1 MLAVREHIHRG
12 AALHA
17 VTLFRQQGEVTG
29 QRFRVAADV
38 DHPLRGH
45 AGHALDELR
54 GGAFPRRVHEDHIRT
69 LPGCGGFADPAGGVG
84 GKEAGI
90 LHAVVLC
97 VADGVLHGVAVQLH
111 THDLFCVVG
120 SRQADGADAA
130 VGVQHHFFPGEMRR
144 FHSQTVQHLGLAV
157 VDLVKAAGAE
167 GIGLAAEG
175 IQNIPL
181 AIQHLFRITQ
191 HDAGLA
197 GVHVLHHGGHGH
209 APLLGFCQQGPH
221 EVLGSGQHGLRSDQ
235 HHHHLPGG
243 NAPAQQA
250 VAHKPGA
257 LVLIVGLVAAGD
269 GRRTHG
275 LHGLV
280 QHFVLQQAAFH
291 RQHLVTVR
299 CVDAG
304 GEFSTPAGGKGG
316 NHLVAVMVRVFHAAD
331 GVHRAVLAQQ
341 LFHGGFLLLQLFG
354 IVQPQQRAAA
364 AVLGSQLA
372 IHVSLSIYP

>member
-1 MLAVREHIHRG
+1 
-12 AALHA
+12 
-17 VTLFRQQGEVTG
+17 
-29 QRFRVAADV
+29 
-38 DHPLRGH
+38 
-45 AGHALDELR
+45 
-54 GGAFPRRVHEDHIRT
+54 
-69 LPGCGGFADPAGGVG
+69 
-84 GKEAGI
+84 
-90 LHAVVLC
+90 
-97 VADGVLHGVAVQLH
+97 
-111 THDLFCVVG
+111 
-120 SRQADGADAA
+120 
-130 VGVQHHFFPGEMRR
+130 MRR

-175 IQNIPL
+175 IQNITL
-181 AIQHLFRITQ
+181 AIQHLFGLSQ
-191 HDAGLA
+191 HHAGLA

-209 APLLGFCQQGPH
+209 APLLGFCQQGAHKVPGTRQH
-221 EVLGSGQHGLRSDQ
+221 RLGRHQYY
-235 HHHHLPGG
+235 HHLPGG
-243 NAPAQQA
+243 HAPAQQA
-250 VAHKPGA
+250 VAHKAGA
-257 LVLIVGLVAAGD
+257 LVLIVGLVAAGN

-304 GEFSTPAGGKGG
+304 GEFSTPAGGEGG
-316 NHLVAVMVRVFHAAD
+316 DHLVAVMVRVLHAPD

-372 IHVSLSIYP
+372 IHVSLSFYP